1 MILIDSALH
10 ELGDIE
16 FDVDLEIGSAE
27 KSTNDFELNSN
38 ILFAKDTA
46 GFYIPGTEIGGLIE
60 YSKDRTDQ
68 DYSTL
73 KGYTW
78 RGLLSKSIIIPPSG
92 SNYKI
97 VSGEANSV
105 IASMLSGILGDF
117 FTVSTAA
124 SGCTITN
131 YQFPLYINMLD
142 GLEGMLEA
150 YGYRLKI
157 TANKV
162 ASNQPIQILVEAVE
176 AQLIKGTYNEDNG
189 IPMSFESDNMGINHL
204 ICGGSGELQN
214 RMIRHLYI
222 DSDGNVSTTQY
233 YFGFDER
240 QEFYDYANA
249 ESEDDLLDY
258 GKKRLLELASHR
270 TLKMEAPEDYELE
283 IGDLVQ
289 GVFPDGT
296 IIRSPI
302 VQKIFK
308 IENGMISTEYKIK
321 GEE

>member
-16 FDVDLEIGSAE
+16 FDVDLEIGSTE

-78 RGLLSKSIIIPPSG
+78 RGLLSKSIIMPPSG

-105 IASMLSGILGDF
+105 ITSMLSGILGDF
-117 FTVSTAA
+117 FTVSTSA

-189 IPMSFESDNMGINHL
+189 ILMSFESDNMGINHL

>member
-16 FDVDLEIGSAE
+16 FDVDLEIGSTE
-27 KSTNDFELNSN
+27 KSTNDFEVNSN

-78 RGLLSKSIIIPPSG
+78 RGLLSKSIIMPPSG

-117 FTVSTAA
+117 FTVSTSA

>member
-16 FDVDLEIGSAE
+16 FDVDLEIGSTE

-78 RGLLSKSIIIPPSG
+78 RGLLSKSIIMPPSG

-117 FTVSTAA
+117 FTVSTSA

>member
-16 FDVDLEIGSAE
+16 FDVDLEIGSTE

-78 RGLLSKSIIIPPSG
+78 RGLLSKSIIMPPSG

-117 FTVSTAA
+117 FTVSTSA

-258 GKKRLLELASHR
+258 GQKRLLELASHR

>member
-16 FDVDLEIGSAE
+16 FDVDLEIGSTE

-78 RGLLSKSIIIPPSG
+78 RGLLSKSIIMPPSG

-117 FTVSTAA
+117 FTVSTSA

-249 ESEDDLLDY
+249 ESEDDLIDY

>member
-16 FDVDLEIGSAE
+16 FDVDLEIGSTE

-78 RGLLSKSIIIPPSG
+78 RGLLSKSIIMPPSG

>member
-1 MILIDSALH
+1 MILLDRTLH
-10 ELGDIE
+10 ELGEIDC
-16 FDVDLEIGSAE
+16 DVDAEIGTTDA
-27 KSTNDFELNSN
+27 STNDFQLNSN
-38 ILFAKDTA
+38 ILFAEDTA
-46 GFYIPGTEIGGLIE
+46 AFYVPNTEIGGIFE
-60 YSKDRTDQ
+60 YSKDKTDQ
-68 DYSTL
+68 DYTKF

-78 RGLLSKSIIIPPSG
+78 RGLMSMKVIMPPAG

-97 VSGEANSV
+97 VSGEANA
-105 IASMLSGILGDF
+105 IIRSMLSGVLGDF
-117 FTVSTAA
+117 FTVSTES
-124 SGCTITN
+124 SGLNITS

-142 GLEGMLEA
+142 GLEGMLEK

-157 TANKV
+157 RAKKV
-162 ASNQPIQILVEAVE
+162 ASNQPIVILVEAVE

-189 IPMSFESDNMGINHL
+189 IPMSFEIDGMGINHL

-222 DSDGNVSTTQY
+222 DANGNISNTQY
-233 YFGFDER
+233 YFGFSER
-240 QEFYDYANA
+240 QQFYDYPNA

-258 GKKRLLELASHR
+258 GRKRLLEIASHK
-270 TLKMEAPEDYELE
+270 TMTIAAPDDYELE

-302 VQKIFK
+302 IQKVYK
-308 IENGMISTEYKIK
+308 ISDGLLTCDYKIK